1 MASRNFTAS
10 ATGAPAARV
19 DASCGTTNTSPVVTD
34 AAITIA
40 DTGKPVSGTGIPAG
54 STIIGVTP
62 GVSFTMSANAT
73 ATGTVSVTIAAT
85 SDAGAGKTNRQF
97 SLRAQSAA
105 NDAVV
110 ALETSP
116 DGTTWTEQARVTGG
130 PFGAWCYAG
139 SNHTRRYARANV
151 ISLGTGTPP
160 VSATISYY

>member
-1 MASRNFTAS
+1 MASKSFTTS
-10 ATGAPAARV
+10 ATGAIAARV

-34 AAITIA
+34 AAITLG
-40 DTGKPVSGTGIPAG
+40 DVGKPVSGTGIPAG
-54 STIIGVTP
+54 ATIIGVVP

-73 ATGTVSVTIAAT
+73 ATGTVSVTVAST
-85 SDAGAGKTNRQF
+85 SDAGAGKTYRQF
-97 SLRAQSAA
+97 TLRAQSAA
-105 NDAVV
+105 NDSVV

-160 VSATISYY
+160 AAAVISYY